1 MLIYLQKWKQLLGI
15 GELYN
20 ISYSIYN
27 FCWKFCVFNNV
38 AGWILPSKLSRRR
51 YLKNRVFILVIFH
64 TGIWWKNLECK
75 KVKMH
80 VLVGADWNR
89 HTEKARFF
97 PWKNCKP
104 FWRYQKC
111 SSREEN
117 VHVQSPSSS
126 FMDKVLSEASYN
138 SL

>member
-97 PWKNCKP
+97 SMKKLQAVLEISKM
-104 FWRYQKC
+104 F
-111 SSREEN
+111 
-117 VHVQSPSSS
+117 VQGGECTCTISLLLIYGQS
-126 FMDKVLSEASYN
+126 FKW
-138 SL
+138 SLL